1 MFQQEEFMSRCARR
15 GLAAAACVVAAVLV
29 LGSCS
34 LGFLGDSFTLEG
46 QVYQVYKTTV
56 ESLGWDADVTLG
68 MSPGTELFR
77 GSVVDGILN
86 VAVGAPDAVDLQ
98 TWDLILPPATGG
110 WDISDSAAK
119 GCVINQV
126 VIDILDPVVTR
137 YAEYSDRSGTNPNG
151 TTFVFWAYTDTD
163 VTIKGSLS
171 GTAHDGMMA
180 NLVIDL
186 ALKAGWSTL
195 VVTRTGD
202 AEPYTDTY
210 KVSKQPEGLNWI
222 LIPN

>member
-1 MFQQEEFMSRCARR
+1 MSRCVRR
-15 GLAAAACVVAAVLV
+15 SLAAAACVVAAVLV

-46 QVYQVYKTTV
+46 QVYSVSKSTV
-56 ESLGWDADVTLG
+56 ESVAWDADVTLG
-68 MSPGTELFR
+68 MSPGTELFS
-77 GSVVDGILN
+77 GAVTDGMLN
-86 VAVGAPDAVDLQ
+86 VLVEVPDAVDIK
-98 TWDLILPPATGG
+98 TWDSILPPATGV
-110 WDISDSAAK
+110 WDISDGAAK

-151 TTFVFWAYTDTD
+151 TKFVFWAYTDTD
-163 VTIKGSLS
+163 VTIKGSAS

-186 ALKAGWSTL
+186 TLKAGWSTL

-222 LIPN
+222 LIPS